1 MLMKLKRASKEVATE
16 ETVPSTSSGGAFI
29 SARLRNPAE
38 ELAAQ
43 STGTGDMIGGVCAIV
58 ATVMLVVITALLYFN
73 WDAIKSA

>member
-1 MLMKLKRASKEVATE
+1 MKLKKSAVESVGEESKAAT
-16 ETVPSTSSGGAFI
+16 GGAFI

-43 STGTGDMIGGVCAIV
+43 GKSSSDVLGGVFAII
-58 ATVMLVVITALLYFN
+58 ATVALLVVTALLYFN